1 MQYVSTRGHS
11 ARKNFSAIL
20 TAALA
25 QDGGLYMPDHIDSFT
40 HEEITALKDASYAQ
54 LATRILSYFAGDSIA
69 CSDVEQAIEKG
80 LKRFTSPQIAPL
92 TKLGGNRWLLELY
105 HGPTLAFKDYALQI
119 VAELINDQLNRTDQ
133 QAMVLCA
140 TSGDTGAAAA
150 AAFAGRNRVKV
161 VVLHPEGRVSDVQR
175 RQMTTL
181 PDDNIL
187 NVAIR
192 GDFDDCQALVKA
204 MFQDSIADDLK
215 LTAVNSINWARI
227 VSQVVYYAWASL
239 QLADK
244 GNPHFVVPTGN
255 FGNILAAQVAR
266 KLGFPIGPLTLSS
279 NENDVLPRFF
289 ESGHMQR
296 RETLP
301 SLSPSMDIQVSSN
314 FERALWWAMDCDSAA
329 LRASQQAL
337 AETGEYA
344 VPEDIMTSLREHF
357 NAVRCTKVDAVKEI
371 QRVHKENNLAICP
384 HTATASFAS
393 RSIDDSN
400 NPVVVVATAHPA
412 KFPVGVEQALGAV
425 EPLPDDIERALSG
438 EERFITLDADLD
450 QLRQKLIDF
459 S

>member
-11 ARKNFSAIL
+11 ARKSFSVIL

-105 HGPTLAFKDYALQI
+105 HGPTLAFKDYALKI

-133 QAMVLCA
+133 RAMVLCA

-181 PDDNIL
+181 PNDNIL

-192 GDFDDCQALVKA
+192 GDFDDCQALGLLLQVLKVGLFRHLGILLLLGGLEGNQVCA
-204 MFQDSIADDLK
+204 PLLLLLPGVDD
-215 LTAVNSINWARI
+215 
-227 VSQVVYYAWASL
+227 
-239 QLADK
+239 
-244 GNPHFVVPTGN
+244 G
-255 FGNILAAQVAR
+255 
-266 KLGFPIGPLTLSS
+266 
-279 NENDVLPRFF
+279 
-289 ESGHMQR
+289 
-296 RETLP
+296 
-301 SLSPSMDIQVSSN
+301 
-314 FERALWWAMDCDSAA
+314 
-329 LRASQQAL
+329 
-337 AETGEYA
+337 
-344 VPEDIMTSLREHF
+344 
-357 NAVRCTKVDAVKEI
+357 
-371 QRVHKENNLAICP
+371 
-384 HTATASFAS
+384 
-393 RSIDDSN
+393 
-400 NPVVVVATAHPA
+400 
-412 KFPVGVEQALGAV
+412 QALGLLLLV
-425 EPLPDDIERALSG
+425 LQVSI
-438 EERFITLDADLD
+438 
-450 QLRQKLIDF
+450 LRVAC
-459 S
+459 